1 MQLYQQV
8 ERLMLQNH
16 YAGDVVGEGD
26 PRPSWS
32 VTVRS
37 AKARPVN
44 RLALSS
50 VRPSS
55 KGCFDMVWPE
65 WRENSLCIK
74 LYNEAGRNGRSRL
87 PSSRSGHFVP
97 HFFILHAGFYLP
109 RHPLQRREMLLR
121 RLLNG
126 HCAGDIDQFRQPIT
140 RC

>member
-16 YAGDVVGEGD
+16 NAGDVVGEGD
-26 PRPSWS
+26 LATQLS

-37 AKARPVN
+37 AKAWPVN

-74 LYNEAGRNGRSRL
+74 LYNEAGRNG
-87 PSSRSGHFVP
+87 
-97 HFFILHAGFYLP
+97 
-109 RHPLQRREMLLR
+109 
-121 RLLNG
+121 
-126 HCAGDIDQFRQPIT
+126 
-140 RC
+140 